1 MHGIVIE
8 YELSGDEAAWRRA
21 VDTFLKNI
29 DGDPVLQGK
38 FAYEVNTSNDSGGRI
53 HIGHWESEETLS
65 HLQSQ
70 PFFKE
75 FAAALQSFAGGNL
88 KATRIGRVAATEA
101 GQ

>member
-1 MHGIVIE
+1 MYGIVIE

-29 DGDPVLQGK
+29 DGDPALQGK
-38 FAYEVNTSNDSGGRI
+38 FSYEVNTSNDSGGRV
-53 HIGHWESEETLS
+53 HIGHWDSEETLA

-75 FAAALQSFAGGNL
+75 FAGALQDFAGGNL
-88 KATRIGRVAATEA
+88 KATKIGRVAMT
-101 GQ
+101 GSG

>member
-1 MHGIVIE
+1 MYGIVIE
-8 YELSGDEAAWRRA
+8 YELSGDEAAWRQA

-38 FAYEVNTSNDSGGRI
+38 FSYEVNSSNDSGGRI
-53 HIGHWESEETLS
+53 HIGHWDREETLA

-75 FAAALQSFAGGNL
+75 FAGALQGFAGGSL
-88 KATRIGRVAATEA
+88 KATKIGRVAMT
-101 GQ
+101 GSG